1 MSGVVWVDAQ
11 DLIEL
16 NRLLVSDT
24 GEPFLLR
31 ERGMLESSVA
41 RPRMLAH
48 YQGEEDVVV
57 LACALAA
64 SIARNHPFAQGNK
77 RTAHAAMFRFLWIN
91 GYTLDE
97 PDDLRFAELMIMLIE
112 RAITEDE
119 YVAAIGE
126 HIVER

>member
-1 MSGVVWVDAQ
+1 MSDVAWVDAD

-16 NRLLVSDT
+16 NRLLVADT
-24 GEPFLLR
+24 GEPFQVR
-31 ERGMLESSVA
+31 ERGLVESSVA

-48 YQGEEDVVV
+48 YAGEEDVVV

-64 SIARNHPFAQGNK
+64 SLVRNHPFAQGNK

-97 PDDLRFAELMIMLIE
+97 PDDLRFAELLILLIE
-112 RAITEDE
+112 RAITEED
-119 YVAAIGE
+119 YAAAIGE
-126 HIVER
+126 RVIER